1 MTSKNL
7 WPRFPETE
15 TQSPKKLMQEQAKFL
30 AKRTADS
37 VIAEINIGSTSQ
49 TKISLSFQ
57 IIVPNLGNY
66 RYLLFFVVHDISLY
80 PLDFNYQ
87 ETTVKLETPDELTQ
101 KMKEV
106 FNSPETITKIA
117 GLISYGND

>member
-1 MTSKNL
+1 
-7 WPRFPETE
+7 
-15 TQSPKKLMQEQAKFL
+15 
-30 AKRTADS
+30 
-37 VIAEINIGSTSQ
+37 
-49 TKISLSFQ
+49 LSFQ

-87 ETTVKLETPDELTQ
+87 ETTVRLDTPEQLTQ

-106 FNSPETITKIA
+106 FNSSETINKIS
-117 GLISYGND
+117 GLISYGE

>member
-7 WPRFPETE
+7 WPDFPENE
-15 TQSPKKLMQEQAKFL
+15 TQSPKELMQEQADFL
-30 AKRTADS
+30 AEKTGNK
-37 VIAEINIGSTSQ
+37 VIAEINIGSTFQ

-66 RYLLFFVVHDISLY
+66 RYLLFFVVHDINLY

-87 ETTVKLETPDELTQ
+87 ETSIKIDTPDALTQ

-106 FNSPETITKIA
+106 FNSTETINQITS
-117 GLISYGND
+117 LISYGK

>member
-1 MTSKNL
+1 M
-7 WPRFPETE
+7 
-15 TQSPKKLMQEQAKFL
+15 
-30 AKRTADS
+30 
-37 VIAEINIGSTSQ
+37 
-49 TKISLSFQ
+49 SFQ

-87 ETTVKLETPDELTQ
+87 ETTVRLDTPEQLTQ

-106 FNSPETITKIA
+106 FNSSETINKIS
-117 GLISYGND
+117 GLISYGE